1 MPSVSAA
8 LNLSRPALGNI
19 SPNVGLS
26 PPSLNAAGI
35 KRAID
40 LISDDDEDDEDDD
53 LDGMY
58 IDKNCDQ
65 IRRLIRN
72 LIDSGEMKVGEF
84 QRTIGVSSPAYCRF
98 MAQNGPEKGAGCD
111 AYTQSW
117 KYFKRRELK
126 GIKMPTK
133 KRAKTAASSA
143 TAAAKGSAVA
153 KPGSETANGKDL
165 SDIHLDGEENDE
177 VPVYDTCDEVRRK
190 INAHL
195 RKDGVIVAAFL
206 RDLQAQY
213 HTAKA
218 PAKIQST
225 QLSTFRNKK
234 GPTSGN
240 TSSVFYASYCF
251 FEKLRIA
258 EGKKKSDNRLDMEK
272 IYGHKGLDIK
282 TLSTG
287 RVWVTA
293 GASVIEDKF
302 GRVST
307 VR

>member
-1 MPSVSAA
+1 
-8 LNLSRPALGNI
+8 
-19 SPNVGLS
+19 
-26 PPSLNAAGI
+26 
-35 KRAID
+35 
-40 LISDDDEDDEDDD
+40 
-53 LDGMY
+53 MY

-84 QRTIGVSSPAYCRF
+84 QRKIGVSSPAYGRF
-98 MAQNGPEKGAGCD
+98 MAQGGLDKGAGCD
-111 AYTQSW
+111 TYFEAW

-133 KRAKTAASSA
+133 KRAKTVASSA
-143 TAAAKGSAVA
+143 TATAKGTTNA
-153 KPGSETANGKDL
+153 KAGSETANGKDL
-165 SDIHLDGEENDE
+165 SDIHLEGEEEDD
-177 VPVYDTCDEVRRK
+177 VPVLDTCDEIRKK

-195 RKDGVIVAAFL
+195 RKDGIIAAAFL

-218 PAKIQST
+218 PTKIQSS
-225 QLSTFRNKK
+225 QLTKFRNRK

-258 EGKKKSDNRLDMEK
+258 EGKKKSDHRLDMED
-272 IYGHKGLDIK
+272 IYGYEGLNTTTVTTNIK
-282 TLSTG
+282 YICAVGT
-287 RVWVTA
+287 
-293 GASVIEDKF
+293 SVAEDKY
-302 GRVST
+302 GQVRT
-307 VR
+307 VF